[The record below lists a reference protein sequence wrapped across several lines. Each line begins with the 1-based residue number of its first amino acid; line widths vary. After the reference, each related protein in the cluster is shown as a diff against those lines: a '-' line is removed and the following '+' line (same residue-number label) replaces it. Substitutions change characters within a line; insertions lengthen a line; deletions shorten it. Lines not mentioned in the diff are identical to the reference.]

1 MAFGL
6 GVGNKILVIFVVK
19 VLCSAL
25 SNIAFFANN
34 FRLFNAKNK
43 LKLVPF
49 GTPYIILFSGI
60 WLLFWQDK
68 VFELYYNV

>member
-6 GVGNKILVIFVVK
+6 GVGDKILVIFVVK

-25 SNIAFFANN
+25 LNIAFFANN

-49 GTPYIILFSGI
+49 GT
-60 WLLFWQDK
+60 
-68 VFELYYNV
+68 

>member
-6 GVGNKILVIFVVK
+6 GVGDKILVIFVVK

-34 FRLFNAKNK
+34 FSLFNAKNK

-49 GTPYIILFSGI
+49 YCVPLFFISKKEI
-60 WLLFWQDK
+60 CKNQPF
-68 VFELYYNV
+68 

>member
-6 GVGNKILVIFVVK
+6 GVGDKILVIFVVK

-34 FRLFNAKNK
+34 FSLFNAKNK

-49 GTPYIILFSGI
+49 YGVPGIGICEFYILHS
-60 WLLFWQDK
+60 
-68 VFELYYNV
+68 